1 MSARGTQPLTWI
13 IGFKVLKGA
22 CAVLIGCLLLATR
35 KMIPAEDLLGL
46 IAHWLHVPLTS
57 HFLQRALFVAASLTP
72 RREAMV
78 AFTSFA
84 YGGLFGIEA
93 VGLAMRA
100 KWARWLT
107 IIATTSLI
115 PVEVYELL
123 VRFTFVRLTALLV
136 NVAVVWYLVQRKD
149 EFEG

>member
-1 MSARGTQPLTWI
+1 MSARGAQPLTWI
-13 IGFKVLKGA
+13 VAFKVLKGA
-22 CAVLIGCLLLATR
+22 CLVVIGAVLLATR
-35 KMIPAEDLLGL
+35 KMIPADDLLGR

-57 HFLQRALFVAASLTP
+57 HALQRALAVASSLTP
-72 RREAMV
+72 RREALV

-107 IIATTSLI
+107 IIATSCLI

-123 VRFTFVRLTALLV
+123 VRVTPARLAVLPI
-136 NVAVVWYLVQRKD
+136 NVAVVAYLARRKD
-149 EFEG
+149 AFEG